1 MYSCT
6 RFLREFSDY
15 RDGLMS
21 PAERAVVESHLAGC
35 SSCSRY
41 ARVLDEGVE
50 QLRAVP
56 DIEPSEDFLP
66 RLQQH
71 IYAIQD
77 GYARPPRRTPSA
89 ASVGFVVAVAV
100 AISAAAWLPQAFQRT
115 PVVELP
121 AVAAHAPQD
130 TDTVHSLF
138 RAGPLLTSS
147 TRPPSVGAYRQ
158 TVFPEYTPIRM
169 QTYRTSLNGSR

>member
-15 RDGLMS
+15 RDGLMN

-35 SSCSRY
+35 SSCSGY
-41 ARVLDEGVE
+41 AHVLAKGVE
-50 QLRAVP
+50 QLRAIP
-56 DIEPSEDFLP
+56 EIEPSEDFLP

-71 IYAIQD
+71 IHAIQD
-77 GYARPPRRTPSA
+77 GYALPARRTSSA
-89 ASVGFVVAVAV
+89 TSAGFVVAVAV
-100 AISAAAWLPQAFQRT
+100 AISAAAWLPLALPRT

-121 AVAAHAPQD
+121 AVAALAPQNS
-130 TDTVHSLF
+130 DTVHSLF

-147 TRPPSVGAYRQ
+147 PRVLSGEAYRQ
-158 TVFPEYTPIRM
+158 SIFPEYTPIRM